1 MTNATVGRRPD
12 GPGWCWYEDAPV
24 PDDVRQ
30 AIIELSDEI
39 WLARMGDVQDEEYGR
54 LVRDWLAMLPAH
66 MPPPQWSQEPPD
78 EERWYWF
85 VGTLTMIDDDG
96 HILDHAR
103 CSRPNAVFVRSD
115 GYVNYDGMPWSASG
129 SDGHW
134 LPASVPPPPKGADN
148 E

>member
-1 MTNATVGRRPD
+1 MSDVRWEPVGNNERIPAVGRI
-12 GPGWCWYEDAPV
+12 A
-24 PDDVRQ
+24 
-30 AIIELSDEI
+30 
-39 WLARMGDVQDEEYGR
+39 
-54 LVRDWLAMLPAH
+54 AMLPDGYALCRAT
-66 MPPPQWSQEPPD
+66 PAATWSQEPPD
-78 EERWYWF
+78 APGWYWF

-96 HILDHAR
+96 HVIDHAR